1 MFRGFGRN
9 IKRSVRRHSARTQR
23 ISGRERGF
31 PVCEMILTLMLGLC
45 VGVTA
50 IILFGVQMRPLA
62 AAAAK
67 AQTQNVV
74 NRLVEE
80 IVLTDLGQRPLGYRD
95 FVTIQRDGKG
105 MITAL
110 TTNMAAM
117 NLLRAE
123 LLNQLLT
130 EMDGIRVEDIHI
142 PLGSLLGIDLL
153 WGKGPR
159 LKIQGMSV
167 GTVRAEFESEFTG
180 AGVNQTLHRIWLEVV
195 VPLTLILPG
204 EPIETQVDTRLCVAE
219 TVIVGQVPD
228 TYLQSTR

>member
-9 IKRSVRRHSARTQR
+9 IKRSVRRHSARPPG
-23 ISGRERGF
+23 ISAGGRVF
-31 PVCEMILTLMLGLC
+31 PACELILTLVIGLC
-45 VGVTA
+45 AGLTSVVLLGA
-50 IILFGVQMRPLA
+50 QMRPLA

-74 NRLVEE
+74 NHMIEE
-80 IVLTDLGQRPLGYRD
+80 IVLTDLGQRPLGYSD
-95 FVTIQRDGKG
+95 FVLIERDSRG

-117 NLLRAE
+117 NRLRGE
-123 LLNQLLT
+123 LLDHLLQ

-142 PLGSLLGIDLL
+142 PLGSLLGADLL
-153 WGKGPR
+153 WANGPSLNLR
-159 LKIQGMSV
+159 GMSV
-167 GTVRAEFESEFTG
+167 GTVSVEFESEFTG
-180 AGVNQTLHRIWLEVV
+180 AGVNQTIHRIWLEVA
-195 VPLTLILPG
+195 VPLTLLLPG
-204 EPIETQVDTRLCVAE
+204 DRIETQVDSRLCVAE